1 MMMLSRVCALF
12 RNRAGKEL
20 YTVTP
25 EKRLTILDDV
35 PEEIQEDPLFDLLVA
50 DGSIEVSLSASRRR
64 MLEQDPVQE
73 TDATGKAPRPEPEP
87 QVPVKNEE
95 VPDQSTE
102 TPAEAPAEASAE
114 TSTRKSRSTK

>member
-73 TDATGKAPRPEPEP
+73 TDATGKAPKPEPEP

-95 VPDQSTE
+95 VPDQSAETPVE
-102 TPAEAPAEASAE
+102 TPAEASAAA
-114 TSTRKSRSTK
+114 RKSRSSR

>member
-1 MMMLSRVCALF
+1 MMILSRVCALF

-73 TDATGKAPRPEPEP
+73 TDATGKALRPEAPREETAGPAPEA
-87 QVPVKNEE
+87 E
-95 VPDQSTE
+95 
-102 TPAEAPAEASAE
+102 PAGDGGTAAK
-114 TSTRKSRSTK
+114 KSRKTAG

>member
-73 TDATGKAPRPEPEP
+73 TDATGKAPKPEAEPEKP
-87 QVPVKNEE
+87 AESKEAPA
-95 VPDQSTE
+95 DS
-102 TPAEAPAEASAE
+102 AEAPAEATAE
-114 TSTRKSRSTK
+114 TSASARKSRSSK